1 MGEGA
6 HDALFAVAKQP
17 AGAAAASA
25 APSNAPPPRPVR
37 VYAPVGTHRDLLA
50 YLVRR
55 LLENGANSS
64 FVHQFSD
71 PDVTAE
77 ELAVDPRSVAS
88 APATIPTIGRASCR
102 VRGCQ
107 KG

>member
-6 HDALFAVAKQP
+6 HDSLVALF
-17 AGAAAASA
+17 
-25 APSNAPPPRPVR
+25 PPPRPVR

-71 PDVTAE
+71 PDVSAE
-77 ELAVDPRSVAS
+77 QLAVDPRSVVS
-88 APATIPTIGRASCR
+88 AAAPRRSEERSVGKECVSPCR
-102 VRGCQ
+102 FRWAQ
-107 KG
+107 TR